1 MHPSF
6 CLWIFTEKDGVRSHD
21 ISDNDFWGVGAEWF
35 SCCLLFLF
43 RCCLIFLMMSMKII
57 KPLFQKI
64 SKTNKF
70 KKSKQN
76 STAVHLALR
85 AAASLSKGLFLP
97 LPHLYWSW
105 PCGDWQVSPTH
116 HLTGYGRLVT
126 SKLSNWLEWWLPGPA
141 RPRGCLRTRLPQHV
155 FVVKTQLGMVPASFT
170 VGPLDVWGYV
180 WAHISLYFF
189 QFGGKN
195 EYLCYVFIV

>member
-21 ISDNDFWGVGAEWF
+21 VSDNDFWGVGAEWF

-85 AAASLSKGLFLP
+85 AAASLSKGLFLYPISTGPDPVGTGRCPP
-97 LPHLYWSW
+97 LTISLDMGGWW
-105 PCGDWQVSPTH
+105 PVNSRNDWNGDCQA
-116 HLTGYGRLVT
+116 LQ
-126 SKLSNWLEWWLPGPA
+126 GPEA
-141 RPRGCLRTRLPQHV
+141 VC
-155 FVVKTQLGMVPASFT
+155 VPAS
-170 VGPLDVWGYV
+170 PSMCLW
-180 WAHISLYFF
+180 
-189 QFGGKN
+189 
-195 EYLCYVFIV
+195 